1 MPNDCHIGIDWGTH
15 SSKLCIHYGL
25 RCIAAP
31 IFSSDIVS
39 TRGRIVFGP
48 EEHPKQDQIVRGLKG
63 DLIKNSLTEQF
74 WGNQSRPDTGT
85 SLGEAV
91 ALSLTCLV
99 AEAKRL
105 LTVAGAGSAFADAEL
120 GFSFPNSLA
129 EDGRRARMAARNFCE
144 AAQVAVAVVSASRAG
159 ESPLPGIRYSTTEWK
174 LRVNSTRLR
183 LAANPPAPIT
193 LDTANSYRLVPPQ
206 AGPAW
211 RFIVESSAA
220 GIPYLRAMQ
229 LSTARGVRGLGKL
242 LVIDIG
248 AGWTDVGYMLRTTN
262 IATGASAFCYL
273 RPASA
278 FPIAGNELT
287 EGLLKH
293 FRALN
298 RRMSFA
304 EAEAQKTSG
313 TSWCNLPFVSAWM
326 KQMCDHVE
334 TYVRGI
340 PDERWLPA
348 AGPLSIVVTGG
359 SGLIPGL
366 KEKLVESVRSA
377 MRARHFESQKCDA
390 VIAVSRYEP
399 RFGFKTEADV
409 ARRAVSF
416 GAADRDKPGFRY
428 VDKFDP
434 PILRLTVAA
443 KQGWV

>member
-39 TRGRIVFGP
+39 TRGRIVFSP

-105 LTVAGAGSAFADAEL
+105 LTVAGPARLSPTRNWDSPSLTRSRKTEGGLGWRQGISAKRHRL
-120 GFSFPNSLA
+120 QSQSFQ
-129 EDGRRARMAARNFCE
+129 RRAGR
-144 AAQVAVAVVSASRAG
+144 
-159 ESPLPGIRYSTTEWK
+159 SPLPGIRYSTTEWK

-220 GIPYLRAMQ
+220 GIP
-229 LSTARGVRGLGKL
+229 SARYAIVYGSGCQGPREALGHRYWRRLDGRGL
-242 LVIDIG
+242 
-248 AGWTDVGYMLRTTN
+248 Y
-262 IATGASAFCYL
+262 
-273 RPASA
+273 
-278 FPIAGNELT
+278 
-287 EGLLKH
+287 
-293 FRALN
+293 
-298 RRMSFA
+298 
-304 EAEAQKTSG
+304 
-313 TSWCNLPFVSAWM
+313 
-326 KQMCDHVE
+326 
-334 TYVRGI
+334 
-340 PDERWLPA
+340 
-348 AGPLSIVVTGG
+348 
-359 SGLIPGL
+359 
-366 KEKLVESVRSA
+366 
-377 MRARHFESQKCDA
+377 
-390 VIAVSRYEP
+390 
-399 RFGFKTEADV
+399 
-409 ARRAVSF
+409 
-416 GAADRDKPGFRY
+416 
-428 VDKFDP
+428 
-434 PILRLTVAA
+434 A
-443 KQGWV
+443 KNN